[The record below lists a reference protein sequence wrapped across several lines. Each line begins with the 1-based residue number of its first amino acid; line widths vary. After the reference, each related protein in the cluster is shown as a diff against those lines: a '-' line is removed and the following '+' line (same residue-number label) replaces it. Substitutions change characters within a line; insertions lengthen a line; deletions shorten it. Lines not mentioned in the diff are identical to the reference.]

1 MCQCANVQMWPRVM
15 GMMILWSLTVLAAQA
30 SAMIGNLMTEYTTT
44 PLGIDVT
51 APRFSW
57 QMQAPDE
64 EHGYAQTAYQLVV
77 KDPQGRVCWD
87 SKKVPNSSAVG
98 IRYAGTP
105 LKAANRYTWTVTVWD
120 QSGDASSAT
129 SWFET
134 GLMNP
139 DPGLSAWDGAQWI
152 GGGSED
158 LVLQSHYLSVFK
170 VNYALQLDSM
180 SKSTR
185 ASFVLGANDSRLLD
199 KNKNIYNLESPS
211 NGSYIKFELDIS
223 PVDESET
230 GLARFNVYRVGYH
243 PGDDQDK
250 PIFSAEVPRKLLNI
264 QNKYHRHYFYLESV
278 FGSFAIYMDKND
290 NDHRLSPAQG
300 RGFGGGG
307 GLNLNPVGSGG
318 DYIAFPLLAD
328 IGFSVDQ
335 GQQAY
340 FMDVVVQ
347 HYREPSN
354 VLFSENLSGS
364 DYQGIFKEFT
374 GDLKPDFSVKN
385 GSYNLNGGKEG
396 IFVVAD
402 PSHNSTPMLRSEFSA
417 SGKEIK
423 AARLY
428 VTSRGIYEVYLNG
441 KRVGNDYFNP
451 GITQYTN
458 THMYQ
463 TYDVT
468 GMIIRGSKNAI
479 GAWLGEGWWSGNSTF
494 IGSNWNFFG
503 DRQSFLA
510 KLVITYDDGSSTI
523 VTSNDRNWKIY
534 NAGPVI
540 YGSFF
545 QGEFYDATRE
555 RDISGWNEAGYDDH
569 TWGKAVEVPL
579 NGTVFT
585 GTTTNFDGTKTSFSF
600 DKMKLTGQI
609 GENAGI
615 VRELTAVKVDEVRPG
630 VFVYD
635 MGQNMVGIPQIK
647 LSNGEPGRRLTLR
660 YAEVK
665 YPDLPESGQN
675 VGMIMIENIR
685 AALSQDIYITKGGAE
700 IIQPR
705 FTFHG
710 YRYLEITGIA
720 APLPVEAVKGLVI
733 SSVHE
738 LTAAYETSEPKVN
751 RLWQNIIWS
760 TLGNFLS
767 VPTDCPQRNER
778 MGWSGDLS
786 VFSRSATYVT
796 NADQFLRRHLIAM
809 RDLQLP
815 SGKFTDIA
823 PLISGFGGLLWG
835 SAGMTVPWELY
846 QQYHDVSLLEEH
858 YDAMIAYID
867 FLQSRINKETGLS
880 AESQL
885 GDWLGPQT
893 RQVETQL
900 LVTAYHIFDL
910 EIMIRTAK
918 ILNKSADAERFQ
930 KMYDARKGFFN
941 STFVNTEKKTI
952 QGLGGKSADNQ
963 TSYAVGLALGAFND
977 EFIPVMAKSLAES
990 VIRQNTDDGGVLR
1003 PEYSLMTGFIG
1014 TAWISKALSDHG
1026 YSDLAY
1032 KLLQNDQYPSW
1043 LYSVD
1048 QGATTI
1054 WERLNG
1060 YTVEKGFGGN
1070 NSMNSFNHYSFGAV
1084 GQWMMA
1090 YSLGIQR
1097 DEPGFQK
1104 FILQPEPDPT
1114 GRMTWARGYYDSMY
1128 GRISSSWKV
1137 EDGVLTYEATVP
1149 ANTTAT
1155 LYLPAASEKGITEG
1169 GKPVKKTKGISF
1181 VKVENGK
1188 AVYELGSGSY
1198 VFVAGNRIFK
1208 PR

>member
-1 MCQCANVQMWPRVM
+1 MIEKIFFYGFRTWIPAIILFSFTQM
-15 GMMILWSLTVLAAQA
+15 A
-30 SAMIGNLMTEYTTT
+30 SASIVIDNLMVEYTTT
-44 PLGIDVT
+44 PLGMDVKV
-51 APRFSW
+51 PRFSW
-57 QMQAPDE
+57 QMTAPAGQR
-64 EHGYAQTAYQLVV
+64 GYVQTAYQIIV
-77 KDPQGRVCWD
+77 KDPQSTIVWD
-87 SKKVPNSSAVG
+87 TKKVKDDMSIGVVYCG
-98 IRYAGTP
+98 KP
-105 LKAANRYTWTVTVWD
+105 LLAATKYTWMVTVWD
-120 QSGDASSAT
+120 QTGAASEAS

-139 DPGLSAWDGAQWI
+139 DADLSAWDGAMWI
-152 GGGSED
+152 GGGDED

-170 VNYALQLDSM
+170 VKYAVQLDSL

-199 KNKNIYNLESPS
+199 KNKNIYNLESPP

-223 PVDESET
+223 QVDGSET
-230 GLARFNVYRVGYH
+230 GLARYNVYRVGYH
-243 PGDDQDK
+243 PGDDMEK
-250 PIFSAEVPRKLLNI
+250 PFFSAEVLKKLVNI
-264 QNKYHRHYFYLESV
+264 QNIYNKHYFYLESV
-278 FGSFAIYMDKND
+278 FGSFAIYIDMID
-290 NDHRLSPAQG
+290 NDHRLSQAQGG

-307 GLNLNPVGSGG
+307 GLNLNPVGNGG

-328 IGFSVDQ
+328 IGFSVGP
-335 GQQAY
+335 GQNAY
-340 FMDVVVQ
+340 FADVAVQ

-354 VLFSENLSGS
+354 VIFSEDLSGS
-364 DYQGIFKEFT
+364 DYHGIFKEFT
-374 GDLKPDFSVKN
+374 GDMRPDFSVKN
-385 GSYNLNGGKEG
+385 RSYNIIGGKDG
-396 IFVVAD
+396 KFVVAD
-402 PSHNSTPMLRSEFSA
+402 PSHHSMPMLRSEFSA
-417 SGKEIK
+417 SGKRID

-441 KRVGNDYFNP
+441 KRVGEDFFNP
-451 GITQYTN
+451 GLTQYTN

-468 GMIIRGSKNAI
+468 DMIIRGSKNAI

-523 VTSNDRNWKIY
+523 VTSNDRDWKIY
-534 NAGPVI
+534 NAGPII

-555 RDISGWNEAGYDDH
+555 TELRGWNEAGYDDH
-569 TWGKAVEVPL
+569 NWAKAIEVPL
-579 NGTVFT
+579 NGTVFA

-600 DKMKLTGQI
+600 DKMKLIGQI

-615 VRELTAVKVDEVRPG
+615 VKELTAVKFEEVRSG

-647 LSNGEPGRRLTLR
+647 ISNGEPGKRITLR

-665 YPDLPESGQN
+665 YPDLPEYGQN
-675 VGMIMIENIR
+675 VGMIMIENLR
-685 AALSQDIYITKGGAE
+685 AALSQDIFITNGEAE

-720 APLPVEAVKGLVI
+720 SPLPLEAVKGLVI

-767 VPTDCPQRNER
+767 IPTDCPQRNER

-786 VFSRSATYVT
+786 VFSRTAAYVT
-796 NADQFLRRHLIAM
+796 NSDQFLRRHLIAM

-815 SGKFTDIA
+815 AGKFTDIA

-846 QQYHDVSLLEEH
+846 QQYNDVGLLEEH
-858 YDAMIAYID
+858 YDAMVAYID
-867 FLQSRINKETGLS
+867 FLQSRINKATGLS
-880 AESQL
+880 GESQL

-900 LVTAYHIFDL
+900 LVTAYHILDL
-910 EIMIRTAK
+910 EIMIRAAK
-918 ILNKSADAERFQ
+918 ILNKGEDAERFQ
-930 KMYDARKGFFN
+930 NMYDERKAFFN
-941 STFVNTEKKTI
+941 RTFVNTEKKTI
-952 QGLGGKSADNQ
+952 QGLNGRSADNQ
-963 TSYAVGLALGAFND
+963 TSYAVGLALDAFSD
-977 EFIPVMAKSLAES
+977 EYIPIMAKSLAES
-990 VIRQNTDDGGVLR
+990 VIRQNKDDGGVLR

-1032 KLLQNDQYPSW
+1032 KLLQNSQYPSW
-1043 LYSVD
+1043 LYSIN

-1097 DEPGFQK
+1097 DEPGFKK

-1114 GRMTWARGYYDSMY
+1114 GQMTWAKGYYDSMY
-1128 GRISSSWKV
+1128 GRIRSSWKV

-1155 LYLPAASEKGITEG
+1155 LYLPATSGKVVKEN
-1169 GKPVKKTKGISF
+1169 GKPVKKARGVTF
-1181 VKVENGK
+1181 VRYENGK
-1188 AVYELGSGSY
+1188 ALYELGSGSY
-1198 VFVAGNRIFK
+1198 VFVVGK
-1208 PR
+1208 